1 MKRHLSKML
10 NWIQKKIPDVAEL
23 TKNVIS
29 AKATPSPS
37 GIVDVVTSLYKLFTV
52 TEHQAAGPE
61 FIDPIIIEEIN
72 ISSKYI
78 AQLVSLYKESIIQ
91 PAIIIILKDNDFDRA
106 KKLLSNCPHNTN
118 VKFIRNTGETEI
130 YKIIN
135 TGADNLDDFIDAFSR
150 QCFSTCSKTH
160 REILLNPD
168 WEENNL
174 VKSLSPYFLRH
185 EQICFMMKNP
195 KQ

>member
-1 MKRHLSKML
+1 MSNDMMINDYFSEHIDSFTIYVVEQKFAVNQGKDYFKQFANEEHLINSDSKMKRHLSKML

-72 ISSKYI
+72 ISSK
-78 AQLVSLYKESIIQ
+78 
-91 PAIIIILKDNDFDRA
+91 
-106 KKLLSNCPHNTN
+106 
-118 VKFIRNTGETEI
+118 
-130 YKIIN
+130 
-135 TGADNLDDFIDAFSR
+135 
-150 QCFSTCSKTH
+150 
-160 REILLNPD
+160 
-168 WEENNL
+168 
-174 VKSLSPYFLRH
+174 
-185 EQICFMMKNP
+185 
-195 KQ
+195 